1 MLNRIWTISTLL
13 SFSRIILIAPLA
25 YFLFSDFPYGRT
37 WVVAII
43 VVATLTDFLDGYLA
57 RTLHQVS
64 DFGKIIDPLADKI
77 CVGVVALLLVVV
89 GDLPLWYVVVVLVRD
104 ALILIGGIYIRNR
117 KNIIVQSNWP
127 GKIAVS
133 LIAFVLLISSLK
145 APQAESFR
153 QITIWASVVMMAFSF
168 IVYIQRLFIGNNA
181 VKGRS
186 A

>member
-13 SFSRIILIAPLA
+13 SFSRIVLIAPLA
-25 YFLFSDFPYGRT
+25 YFLFSHLPNGRT

-43 VVATLTDFLDGYLA
+43 VVATITDFLDGYLA
-57 RTLHQVS
+57 RKLHQVS
-64 DFGKIIDPLADKI
+64 DFGKIVDPLADKI
-77 CVGVVALLLVVV
+77 CVGAVAVLLVVA

-133 LIAFVLLISSLK
+133 LIALVLLLSSLK
-145 APQAESFR
+145 APQAESFL
-153 QITIWASVVMMAFSF
+153 QITIWLSVVLMVFSF
-168 IVYIQRLFIGNNA
+168 IIYIQRLFIGSNA
-181 VKGRS
+181 VKGNS
-186 A
+186 V